1 MALKKSPKATVHPDI
16 EAWKKATDEIKKEL
30 DKKKGEKDAKG
41 VLAARESLCKGEKLI
56 RTLLVSSFS
65 DSDLAPC

>member
-41 VLAARESLCKGEKLI
+41 VQAARESLCKGEKLI
-56 RTLLVSSFS
+56 RT
-65 DSDLAPC
+65 